1 MDCQALESFQYLTVE
16 GQLCTACHSELN
28 GCRKVSTLGLC
39 SHRHTHRWS
48 FQWHKITSFHSRS
61 QKVAYLK
68 GLSFFSKGHENSR
81 NKKIDDHKYHQ
92 DGAGEDQEAA

>member
-1 MDCQALESFQYLTVE
+1 MQESQHTGSVFSQA
-16 GQLCTACHSELN
+16 
-28 GCRKVSTLGLC
+28 
-39 SHRHTHRWS
+39 HTQVV
-48 FQWHKITSFHSRS
+48 FQWHRITSFHSRS

-92 DGAGEDQEAA
+92 DGAGEDQEAAQDWV